1 MEDAMPEKATKPTD
15 YAKKAY
21 TPQTGS
27 TVKTPPQPQKQ
38 GGQSGNQGQKK

>member
-1 MEDAMPEKATKPTD
+1 MAEKAIRPAD

-27 TVKTPPQPQKQ
+27 TVKTPAQPQKQ
-38 GGQSGNQGQKK
+38 ADQGGNHGQKK